1 MTDSGKTEL
10 FETMPVSKAVMKLC
24 IPTVL
29 STLVTVLY
37 SLADTYFVGMINN
50 PVQNAAVTLAGPLL
64 MAFNAV
70 NNLFGVGTSS
80 MMSRGLGRKDY
91 KTVAQSSAFGFY
103 AALLS
108 SSLFALVYTA
118 FSPFFANLL
127 GADSITITPL
137 LSYMK
142 WTVSFGAIPAIMN
155 VVMSQMV
162 RSEGNALHSSV
173 GVMSGCILN
182 MILDPLF
189 ILPQF
194 LGMGAEGAGL
204 ATFLS
209 NSAACL
215 YYCIFL
221 IVKRGKTFVCV
232 NPARITFRKEV
243 VFGIFGVGIPAS
255 IQNLLNVAGLTILN
269 NFASAYG
276 SDVVA
281 SMGISSKITSISFFI
296 AMAFGQGVMPL
307 ISYNYAAK
315 NSKRMKAAL
324 TCSIKLALVFLTV
337 STTVYMVFAPQLVR
351 LFMDNDVIV
360 EYGKFFLR
368 GFSTAI
374 PFLVIDFFAIGV
386 FQACG
391 FGRYALFYAF
401 LRKIV
406 LEIPALLLLNH
417 FFPLYGLPFAQGF
430 AEFVLCIT
438 SIFMLK
444 KIFRDIG
451 LQEPQKN

>member
-10 FETMPVSKAVMKLC
+10 FETMPVPKAVMKLC
-24 IPTVL
+24 VPTVL

-50 PVQNAAVTLAGPLL
+50 PVQNAAVTLASPLL

-91 KTVAQSSAFGFY
+91 DTVAQSSAFGFY

-108 SSLFALVYTA
+108 SVLFALVYTV
-118 FSPFFANLL
+118 FSGFFAKLL
-127 GADSITITPL
+127 GADAVTTAPT
-137 LSYMK
+137 LSYLR
-142 WTVSFGAIPAIMN
+142 WTVSFGAVPAIMN
-155 VVMSQMV
+155 VVMAQMV
-162 RSEGNALHSSV
+162 RSEGSALHSSI
-173 GVMSGCILN
+173 GIMSGCFLN
-182 MILDPLF
+182 MILDPIF

-215 YYCIFL
+215 YFCIFL
-221 IVKRGKTFVCV
+221 LVKHGKTFVCI
-232 NPARITFRKEV
+232 NPAKITFRKEV
-243 VFGIFGVGIPAS
+243 VLGIFGVGIPAA
-255 IQNLLNVAGLTILN
+255 IQNLLNVTGMTILN

-307 ISYNYAAK
+307 VSYNYGAK
-315 NSKRMKAAL
+315 NSKRMKSAI
-324 TCSIKLALVFLTV
+324 TYSIKIALIFLTV
-337 STTVYMVFAPQLVR
+337 STTIYMVFAPGLVR

-360 EYGKFFLR
+360 EYGKFFVR
-368 GFSTAI
+368 GLSTAI

-391 FGRYALFYAF
+391 FGKYALFFAF

-406 LEIPALLLLNH
+406 LEIPALLILNY
-417 FFPLYGLPFAQGF
+417 FFPLYGLPFAQGI
-430 AEFVLCIT
+430 AEFGLCIA
-438 SIFMLK
+438 SIFMLR
-444 KIFRDIG
+444 KIFRDIEK
-451 LQEPQKN
+451 LDLQKN